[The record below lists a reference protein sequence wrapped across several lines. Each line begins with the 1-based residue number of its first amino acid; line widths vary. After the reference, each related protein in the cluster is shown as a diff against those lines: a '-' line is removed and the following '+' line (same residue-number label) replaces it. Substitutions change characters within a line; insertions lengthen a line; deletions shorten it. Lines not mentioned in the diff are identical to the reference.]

1 MLKNFTSGSLSDIA
15 REKLITG
22 KLKQRINKDKV
33 MFDRKISQKKASK
46 KKDTTAIDHSKN
58 PFMTSDSRAM
68 HKSGDCKPSTIGGR
82 SQSIDATKKMRD
94 KRKRSSECGGSF
106 AHTASGKHMIRNVS
120 DQFSHIKT
128 VKTQPNAHTADM
140 IKILRANTKNLN

>member
-33 MFDRKISQKKASK
+33 MFDRKISQKKSSK
-46 KKDTTAIDHSKN
+46 KKETLVADHSKN
-58 PFMTSDSRAM
+58 PFMTTDTRGG
-68 HKSGDCKPSTIGGR
+68 HKTGECKTSTIGGR
-82 SQSIDATKKMRD
+82 SHSIDATKKLRD

-128 VKTQPNAHTADM
+128 IKTQPSAHTADM
-140 IKILRANTKNLN
+140 LKILRANTKHLN